1 MTQKKAAKKKTA
13 AKKTAAKK
21 TVAKKAAA
29 KKASAKKK
37 AAPKKV
43 AAKKASAKKAA
54 PKKTAA
60 KKTAAKKAAPKKAA
74 AKKKAAPRKAAAKK
88 VSAKKTAAVKAA
100 PKKAAAKKKAAV
112 TKAVSRKTP
121 ARKSAA
127 RKVDE
132 GSASA
137 STAPVKPADRPP
149 VSARKKSTEGG
160 AGPPATPRE
169 RAVST
174 PGSSSTPSRETAGS
188 HSQTPAPRAGGADQ
202 AGRRREGSES
212 TGEGGGSGHER
223 STEGGRS
230 SGRSRGSGRGRSR
243 GRNRNR
249 NRRSRGER
257 GERGEEGS
265 RGPGQGGNAEGASQ
279 AADGR
284 DSNRNQEGESRSGR
298 RNRGRRNRG
307 GQRSRRGRSTNRSE
321 PRPEVP
327 RSVEAVA
334 IREPESPDL
343 GTRTEDMDAL
353 QESGSLARAAERLGI
368 QQLHPEQER
377 AILHSMQGRDA
388 LVVLPTGYGKSACYQ
403 LPSLLLPNP
412 VVVVSPLLALLEDQT
427 KNLEKRGVP
436 VVRVDGTIRGT
447 ARRKAMERI
456 AEGGPLLV
464 MTTPETLAGEE
475 LRPILLE
482 TGISLFAVDEAHCAS
497 EWGHDFRPAYLRL
510 REMLERYGR
519 PPVLALTAT
528 ATESVREDLIRI
540 LDLNDPLVI
549 VASPHRPNLCFEVI
563 ECGSTARLRALTRLI
578 LRLRRPGIIYCSTTK
593 EVDAVWG
600 ALKAMGVP
608 AHRYHG
614 GMKGSDRKAEQELFM
629 KRGRRLVMVATSAFG
644 LGIDKPDIRYVVHFQ
659 TPASLEQYVQEA
671 GRAGRD
677 GRPSH
682 CILLHHFD
690 DRGIHEFLLGQSR
703 IRPQQLFQ
711 LVKALAAYVEEG
723 RFPDIIDLAA
733 ASQIAQRVTSAV
745 VAMLES
751 AGLVELTTEKFV
763 RPLIPPEELVETAR
777 RLTEQFQRL
786 RKLDTERLDSIE
798 AYATFEN
805 CRAQFLRAYFGVEA
819 GPECGV
825 CDMCRQAGER
835 PGSFFEPLR
844 KKKAKKKKAR
854 RGGAKK
860 RSAKRGRRRGSR
872 GRSGRRGGAQS
883 SGQGTEST
891 DSTN

>member
-1 MTQKKAAKKKTA
+1 MAGEGPKE
-13 AKKTAAKK
+13 
-21 TVAKKAAA
+21 
-29 KKASAKKK
+29 ASERHSTSDQRPQQA
-37 AAPKKV
+37 V
-43 AAKKASAKKAA
+43 EASGSQSS
-54 PKKTAA
+54 TH
-60 KKTAAKKAAPKKAA
+60 
-74 AKKKAAPRKAAAKK
+74 
-88 VSAKKTAAVKAA
+88 S
-100 PKKAAAKKKAAV
+100 
-112 TKAVSRKTP
+112 P
-121 ARKSAA
+121 ASS
-127 RKVDE
+127 E
-132 GSASA
+132 GSQTSGQTEANEGTRGPHQNRSRRNSRSRSRSRSRNNRRHSRGGGQSNDASQ
-137 STAPVKPADRPP
+137 
-149 VSARKKSTEGG
+149 EGSSE
-160 AGPPATPRE
+160 TE
-169 RAVST
+169 RAVD
-174 PGSSSTPSRETAGS
+174 GS
-188 HSQTPAPRAGGADQ
+188 QPASGEG
-202 AGRRREGSES
+202 AGR
-212 TGEGGGSGHER
+212 
-223 STEGGRS
+223 
-230 SGRSRGSGRGRSR
+230 
-243 GRNRNR
+243 N
-249 NRRSRGER
+249 
-257 GERGEEGS
+257 
-265 RGPGQGGNAEGASQ
+265 GAS
-279 AADGR
+279 
-284 DSNRNQEGESRSGR
+284 NRSGR
-298 RNRGRRNRG
+298 RGRGGRRNRNN
-307 GQRSRRGRSTNRSE
+307 QRSRRGRPDTRSE
-321 PRPEVP
+321 PKVSAP
-327 RSVEAVA
+327 RAVESVA
-334 IREPESPDL
+334 IREPESASL
-343 GTRTEDMDAL
+343 LELSEDIGAL
-353 QESGSLARAAERLGI
+353 QESGSIAQAAERLGI

-377 AILHSMQGRDA
+377 AIIHSMQGRDA

-427 KNLEKRGVP
+427 RSLEKRGIP
-436 VVRVDGTIRGT
+436 VVRVDGTIRGK
-447 ARRKAMERI
+447 ARREAMERI
-456 AEGGPLLV
+456 SAGGPLLV
-464 MTTPETLAGEE
+464 MTTPETLEGEE

-528 ATESVREDLIRI
+528 ATESVRDDLVRI
-540 LDLNDPLVI
+540 LALDDPLII

-593 EVDAVWG
+593 EVDAVHG

-614 GMKGSDRKAEQELFM
+614 GMKGSERKAEQELFM

-690 DRGIHEFLLGQSR
+690 DRAIHEFLLSQSR

-723 RFPDIIDLAA
+723 RFPDLIDLAA

-745 VAMLES
+745 VAILES
-751 AGLVELTTEKFV
+751 AGLVELTTEKYV
-763 RPLIPPEELVETAR
+763 RPLIPPEELVSRAR

-786 RKLDTERLDSIE
+786 RKLDVERLDAIE
-798 AYATFEN
+798 AYASSEQ
-805 CRAQFLRAYFGVEA
+805 CRAQLLRSYFGVEA
-819 GPECGV
+819 GPQCGV

-854 RGGAKK
+854 RGGGSKK
-860 RSAKRGRRRGSR
+860 RPAKKRGRRRGS
-872 GRSGRRGGAQS
+872 
-883 SGQGTEST
+883 
-891 DSTN
+891 

>member
-1 MTQKKAAKKKTA
+1 MIKKKA
-13 AKKTAAKK
+13 
-21 TVAKKAAA
+21 AKKAAA
-29 KKASAKKK
+29 KKATAKKATAKKAAAKKAAAKKATAKKK
-37 AAPKKV
+37 AAKKKAAKKAVVKKAATKKATVKKV
-43 AAKKASAKKAA
+43 AAKKVAAKKPAVKKAA
-54 PKKTAA
+54 L
-60 KKTAAKKAAPKKAA
+60 KKAATKKAA
-74 AKKKAAPRKAAAKK
+74 AKKAAAKK
-88 VSAKKTAAVKAA
+88 AAARPAESAEKAPAKKSAMGKAS
-100 PKKAAAKKKAAV
+100 PQ
-112 TKAVSRKTP
+112 TP
-121 ARKSAA
+121 AALPSLSTFTSSDSAGGA
-127 RKVDE
+127 TENRPSRRPSRPLASRGKPDQKAPHRSRMAGEGPKEASERHSTSDQRPQQAVEASGSQSSTHSPASSE
-132 GSASA
+132 GSQTSGQTEANEGTRGPHQNRSRRNSRSRSRSRSRNNRRHSRGGGQSNDASQ
-137 STAPVKPADRPP
+137 
-149 VSARKKSTEGG
+149 EGSSE
-160 AGPPATPRE
+160 TE
-169 RAVST
+169 RAVD
-174 PGSSSTPSRETAGS
+174 GS
-188 HSQTPAPRAGGADQ
+188 QPASGEG
-202 AGRRREGSES
+202 AGR
-212 TGEGGGSGHER
+212 
-223 STEGGRS
+223 
-230 SGRSRGSGRGRSR
+230 
-243 GRNRNR
+243 N
-249 NRRSRGER
+249 
-257 GERGEEGS
+257 
-265 RGPGQGGNAEGASQ
+265 GAS
-279 AADGR
+279 
-284 DSNRNQEGESRSGR
+284 NRSGR
-298 RNRGRRNRG
+298 RGRGGRRNRNN
-307 GQRSRRGRSTNRSE
+307 QRSRRGRPDTRSE
-321 PRPEVP
+321 PKVSAP
-327 RSVEAVA
+327 RAVESVA
-334 IREPESPDL
+334 IREPESASL
-343 GTRTEDMDAL
+343 LELSEDIGAL
-353 QESGSLARAAERLGI
+353 QESGSIAQAAERLGI

-377 AILHSMQGRDA
+377 AIIHSMQGRDA

-427 KNLEKRGVP
+427 RSLEKRGIP
-436 VVRVDGTIRGT
+436 VVRVDGTIRGK
-447 ARRKAMERI
+447 ARREAMERI
-456 AEGGPLLV
+456 SAGGPLLV
-464 MTTPETLAGEE
+464 MTTPETLEGEE

-528 ATESVREDLIRI
+528 ATESVRDDLVRI
-540 LDLNDPLVI
+540 LALDDPLII

-593 EVDAVWG
+593 EVDAVHG

-614 GMKGSDRKAEQELFM
+614 GMKGSERKAEQELFM

-690 DRGIHEFLLGQSR
+690 DRAIHEFLLSQSR

-723 RFPDIIDLAA
+723 RFPDLIDLAA

-745 VAMLES
+745 VAILES
-751 AGLVELTTEKFV
+751 AGLVELTTEKYV
-763 RPLIPPEELVETAR
+763 RPLIPPEELVSRAR

-786 RKLDTERLDSIE
+786 RKLDVERLDAIE
-798 AYATFEN
+798 AYASSEQ
-805 CRAQFLRAYFGVEA
+805 CRAQLLRSYFGVEA
-819 GPECGV
+819 GPQCGV

-854 RGGAKK
+854 RGGGSKK
-860 RSAKRGRRRGSR
+860 RPAKKRGRRRGSR
-872 GRSGRRGGAQS
+872 GRTGRGGGSQPQNKS
-883 SGQGTEST
+883 SEPS
-891 DSTN
+891 S